1 MEAMLGRV
9 EEGLAQAVERLP
21 EPVAQ
26 QVKGRFMSRC
36 GGGLH
41 VALLFVCEQSVENG

>member
-1 MEAMLGRV
+1 MLGRV

-26 QVKGRFMSRC
+26 QVKGRFMSRWGGEGAAC
-36 GGGLH
+36 GT
-41 VALLFVCEQSVENG
+41 VVCV